1 MIASLN
7 TVAKMFAKIAK
18 TFAGLSATIITT
30 RRPILI
36 LHLEAKYAKMDC
48 KNEIY
53 AKNWVWST
61 WTARVNSDKKLTVK
75 VSPYQSQRSKST
87 QVNNL
92 SMMTLADMVGDV
104 SRCGQ

>member
-1 MIASLN
+1 
-7 TVAKMFAKIAK
+7 MFAKIAK
-18 TFAGLSATIITT
+18 TFARLSATIIAT

-36 LHLEAKYAKMDC
+36 LHLEAKYAKMDY

-53 AKNWVWST
+53 AKNWVRST
-61 WTARVNSDKKLTVK
+61 WTARVNSNKKSTVK
-75 VSPYQSQRSKST
+75 VKPYQSQRSKST

-92 SMMTLADMVGDV
+92 SMMMSANVVSDV